1 MLFWGG
7 ARELACCPAL
17 SVPARQIAGTH
28 VPVPLA
34 YHIFSEIQALAWD
47 IICGIG
53 RGSPSAR
60 QLSMVRMSTIDRKQ
74 APWHLRWFYAAT
86 SRMFG
91 KELTPVK
98 LQARVPRV
106 VWAAIL
112 VEACLS
118 GRRQVSLRH
127 IQLGRI
133 RAAARI
139 GCPF

>member
-1 MLFWGG
+1 
-7 ARELACCPAL
+7 
-17 SVPARQIAGTH
+17 
-28 VPVPLA
+28 
-34 YHIFSEIQALAWD
+34 
-47 IICGIG
+47 
-53 RGSPSAR
+53 
-60 QLSMVRMSTIDRKQ
+60 MVRMSTIDRKQ

-133 RAAARI
+133 RAAAHRVSVLS
-139 GCPF
+139 GHQLCRGQKGWSHRREASGGFGH